1 VRDQDKR
8 GEHKKVC
15 YCNFV
20 GVGIKDFV
28 ENVGMVLQKR
38 GYCGWITT
46 FKYGSWK
53 ENKET
58 QEDEVSSEKHNSD
71 TMLSELTP

>member
-8 GEHKKVC
+8 GEHKKVSDC
-15 YCNFV
+15 DFI

-28 ENVGMVLQKR
+28 KNVGIILEKFGDR
-38 GYCGWITT
+38 RRITT